1 MVGEKLGTDTQLLGG
16 IVALAVRGERR
27 EARLGARARS
37 AILSGFSQA
46 VGLVIGAPGRH
57 QRLHHPVALEIMERA
72 FGRVDRN
79 LMKVGRPQPRL
90 LRVEV
95 GEEPALE
102 QWVVAEIDAR
112 NDVRRQEGGLLGFGE
127 EIRSEEHT
135 SELQSLMRI
144 SYAV

>member
-1 MVGEKLGTDTQLLGG
+1 
-16 IVALAVRGERR
+16 
-27 EARLGARARS
+27 
-37 AILSGFSQA
+37 
-46 VGLVIGAPGRH
+46 
-57 QRLHHPVALEIMERA
+57 MERA

-127 EIRSEEHT
+127 EIVDVAVKRHATDDLYGQILLGDQFGRVEHVVQQLRRKGFV
-135 SELQSLMRI
+135 EDL
-144 SYAV
+144 YAHIPRARQRLV

>member
-1 MVGEKLGTDTQLLGG
+1 MVGEKLGTDTQLLVG

-46 VGLVIGAPGRH
+46 VGLVIGAPGRP

-72 FGRVDRN
+72 FGRVVRN
-79 LMKVGRPQPRL
+79 LMEFGSPQPRL

-95 GEEPALE
+95 GEGTADRKS
-102 QWVVAEIDAR
+102 VGAEKS
-112 NDVRRQEGGLLGFGE
+112 GY
-127 EIRSEEHT
+127 IR
-135 SELQSLMRI
+135 
-144 SYAV
+144 